1 MNSLLTINI
10 TAPYNT
16 IISTNRLYLRIPET
30 YYVYNLTCMLIK
42 LGDINK
48 NVILYYKVEFNL

>member
-16 IISTNRLYLRIPET
+16 IISTNRLYLRIPEI

-48 NVILYYKVEFNL
+48 NVFYIIKY